1 MSLFAERHDRSVLNT
16 WWWTVDKWSI
26 GALCLLMFIGTV
38 LIASGS
44 QAVAIRTDLE
54 GTHFLERHLLL
65 LTPALVLMLALSML
79 PVGLIRLAGIAT
91 MLVFVPLLLLTLVI
105 GSEAKGASRW
115 IYIGGFSVQPTEFVK
130 PGFAVVNAWL
140 LCWAKRELVMQP
152 LLWSGGLI
160 LFLVAVLMAQPDFG
174 QTALLLAIFGVQF
187 FILGLPMT
195 MIAIMGGVIAAVGGV
210 AYATLGHVSSRIDR
224 FLDPENGD
232 TYQID
237 RALKAFAEGG
247 LTGAGPAMGS
257 IKDTIPDAHADFIFA
272 VAGEEFGLWLC
283 LVIVGLFTFLVARAF
298 VRLCGLQ
305 NQFVIIAAAGLATQ
319 LGLQAA
325 INMGVAV
332 HLFPT
337 KGMTL
342 PFVSYGGSSLLGL
355 GLTVG
360 LLLGLTRARPIH

>member
-1 MSLFAERHDRSVLNT
+1 MSLFTERYDRSLLNT

-26 GALCLLMFIGTV
+26 CALCFLMFIGTV

-44 QAVAIRTDLE
+44 QAVAIRTDLD
-54 GTHFLERHLLL
+54 GAHFLARHLML
-65 LTPALVLMLALSML
+65 LTPALVLMLTLSML

-91 MLVFVPLLLLTLVI
+91 MLVFLPLLLLTLVI

-115 IYIGGFSVQPTEFVK
+115 IYIGGFSVQPAEFLK

-152 LLWSGGLI
+152 LLWSGGLT
-160 LFLVAVLMAQPDFG
+160 LFLVTVLMTQPDFG
-174 QTALLLAIFGVQF
+174 QTALLLAIYGIQF
-187 FILGLPMT
+187 FILGPPLT
-195 MIAIMGGVIAAVGGV
+195 MIATLGAAIAAVAGI
-210 AYATLGHVSSRIDR
+210 AYATLAHVSIRINR
-224 FLDPENGD
+224 FLDPQSGD

-237 RALKAFAEGG
+237 RALQAFATGG

-283 LVIVGLFTFLVARAF
+283 LVIVGLFAFLTARAF
-298 VRLCGLQ
+298 MRLGDQ
-305 NQFVIIAAAGLATQ
+305 HNQFVIIAAVGLVTQ

-337 KGMTL
+337 KGITL
-342 PFVSYGGSSLLGL
+342 PFVSYGGSSLLGF

-360 LLLGLTRARPIH
+360 LLLGLTRARPPQ